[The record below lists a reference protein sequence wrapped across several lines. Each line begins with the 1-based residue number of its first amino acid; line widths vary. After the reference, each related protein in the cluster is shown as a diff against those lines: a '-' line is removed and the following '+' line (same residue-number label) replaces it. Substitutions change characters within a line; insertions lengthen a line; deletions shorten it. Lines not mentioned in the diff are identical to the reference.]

1 MAQSMRDIKDKIT
14 STQSTSQITK
24 AMQMVSAAK
33 LTKSEAKTKNYHHYM
48 QTLEDMVRNISST
61 SSMSHHP
68 FFKAK
73 REKRCTGYLVITSDR
88 GLAGGYNGNILKL
101 MQHEIDSLNQDEYK
115 IYMIGSKGFDYAK
128 RAGLTVENEFVFVP
142 DDIVY
147 QDIKPVI
154 DKVIGDYM
162 EGTLSE
168 VVIIYNNFVSKIA
181 QEPTTKQILPLAAK
195 ETTQKAAA
203 QYSFEPKEEDVINA
217 ILPKYLE
224 GTIYGVAITA
234 KLSEHASRMNAM
246 QNATDNALEIIK
258 DLQLVYNRARQA
270 AITQEITEIVGG
282 ASALE

>member
-1 MAQSMRDIKDKIT
+1 MAQSMRDIKDKIN
-14 STQSTSQITK
+14 STQNTSQITK

-48 QTLEDMVRNISST
+48 ETLEDMVRNISSS

-68 FFKAK
+68 FFKSKSEAN
-73 REKRCTGYLVITSDR
+73 CTGYLVITSDR
-88 GLAGGYNGNILKL
+88 GLAGGYNSNVLKL
-101 MQHEIDSLNQDEYK
+101 LQQQIDSKPSDQSKL
-115 IYMIGSKGFDYAK
+115 YMIGSKGFDYAK
-128 RAGLTVENEFVFVP
+128 RSNLVVENEFVFVP

-147 QDIKPVI
+147 QDIKPVV

-162 EGTLSE
+162 AGVISE
-168 VVIIYNNFVSKIA
+168 VVVVYNHYVSKIA
-181 QEPTTKQILPLAAK
+181 QEPMTKQILPLESK
-195 ETTQKAAA
+195 KAEKSKA

-246 QNATDNALEIIK
+246 QNATDNAVEIIK
-258 DLQLVYNRARQA
+258 NLQLVYNRARQA

>member
-1 MAQSMRDIKDKIT
+1 MAQSMRDIKDKIN
-14 STQSTSQITK
+14 STQNTSQITK

-48 QTLEDMVRNISST
+48 ETLEDMVRNISSS

-68 FFKAK
+68 FFKSKSEAN
-73 REKRCTGYLVITSDR
+73 CTGYLVITSDR
-88 GLAGGYNGNILKL
+88 GLAGGYNSNVLKL
-101 MQHEIDSLNQDEYK
+101 LQQQIDSKPSNQSKLYV
-115 IYMIGSKGFDYAK
+115 IGSKGFDYAK
-128 RAGLTVENEFVFVP
+128 RSNLVVENEFVFVP

-147 QDIKPVI
+147 QDIKPVV

-162 EGTLSE
+162 DGVISE
-168 VVIIYNNFVSKIA
+168 VVVVYNHYVSKIA
-181 QEPTTKQILPLAAK
+181 QEPMTKQILPLESK
-195 ETTQKAAA
+195 KAEKSKA

-246 QNATDNALEIIK
+246 QNATDNAIEIIK
-258 DLQLVYNRARQA
+258 NLQLVYNRARQA

>member
-1 MAQSMRDIKDKIT
+1 MAQSMRDIKDKIN
-14 STQSTSQITK
+14 STQNTSQITK

-48 QTLEDMVRNISST
+48 ETLEDMVRNISSS

-68 FFKAK
+68 FFKSKSEAN
-73 REKRCTGYLVITSDR
+73 CTGYLVITLDR
-88 GLAGGYNGNILKL
+88 GLAGGYNSNVLKL
-101 MQHEIDSLNQDEYK
+101 LQQQIDSKPSDQSKL
-115 IYMIGSKGFDYAK
+115 YMIGSKGFDYAK
-128 RAGLTVENEFVFVP
+128 RSNLVVENEFVFVP

-147 QDIKPVI
+147 QDIKPVV

-162 EGTLSE
+162 AGVISE
-168 VVIIYNNFVSKIA
+168 VVVVYNHYVSKIA
-181 QEPTTKQILPLAAK
+181 QEPMTKQILPLESK
-195 ETTQKAAA
+195 KAEKSKA

-246 QNATDNALEIIK
+246 QNATDNAVEIIK
-258 DLQLVYNRARQA
+258 NLQLVYNRARQA

>member
-48 QTLEDMVRNISST
+48 ETLEDIVRNISST
-61 SSMSHHP
+61 STMSHHP
-68 FFKAK
+68 FFKPK
-73 REKRCTGYLVITSDR
+73 SEKKCTGYLIITSDR
-88 GLAGGYNGNILKL
+88 GLAGGYNGNVLKL
-101 MQHEIDSLNQDEYK
+101 MQHEIQSKSRDGYK
-115 IYMIGSKGFDYAK
+115 LYMIGSKGFDYAK
-128 RAGLTVENEFVFVP
+128 RTGLKIENQFMFVP

-147 QDIKPVI
+147 QDIKPVV

-168 VVIIYNNFVSKIA
+168 VVIIYNNYLSKIS
-181 QEPTTKQILPLAAK
+181 QEPATKQILPLIPK
-195 ETTQKAAA
+195 NTETTKA
-203 QYSFEPKEEDVINA
+203 QYSFEPNEEEVINA

-246 QNATDNALEIIK
+246 QNATDNALEIIT
-258 DLQLVYNRARQA
+258 DLQLVYNRARHA
-270 AITQEITEIVGG
+270 PITQEITEIVGG

>member
-61 SSMSHHP
+61 SSMGHHP
-68 FFKAK
+68 FFKSK
-73 REKRCTGYLVITSDR
+73 RESKCTGYLVITSDR
-88 GLAGGYNGNILKL
+88 GLAGGYNGNVLKL
-101 MQHEIDSLNQDEYK
+101 LQHEVNSQTKDQYK

-128 RAGLTVENEFVFVP
+128 RADLTIENEFVFVP
-142 DDIVY
+142 DD
-147 QDIKPVI
+147 
-154 DKVIGDYM
+154 YM
-162 EGTLSE
+162 DGALSE
-168 VVIIYNNFVSKIA
+168 VVIIYNNYISKIA
-181 QEPTTKQILPLAAK
+181 QEPTTKQILPLVPK
-195 ETTQKAAA
+195 KAEKATA

-246 QNATDNALEIIK
+246 QNATDNALEIIQ

>member
-14 STQSTSQITK
+14 STQSSSQITK

-48 QTLEDMVRNISST
+48 QTLEEMVRNISSS
-61 SSMSHHP
+61 SSMRHHP

-73 REKRCTGYLVITSDR
+73 REKKCVGYLVITSDR
-88 GLAGGYNGNILKL
+88 GLAGGYNGNVLKL
-101 MQHEIDSLNQDEYK
+101 MQSEIDALAKDEYK
-115 IYMIGSKGFDYAK
+115 VYMVGSKGFDYAK
-128 RAGLTVENEFVFVP
+128 RANLTVENDFVFVP

-147 QDIKPVI
+147 QDIKPVV
-154 DKVIGDYM
+154 DHVINDYM
-162 EGTLSE
+162 AGNLSE
-168 VVIIYNNFVSKIA
+168 VVVIYNNYVSKIS
-181 QEPTTKQILPLAAK
+181 QEPTTKQILPLEPK
-195 ETTQKAAA
+195 KAEKSKA

-224 GTIYGVAITA
+224 GTIYGLAITA

-246 QNATDNALEIIK
+246 QNATDNAQEIIK

-270 AITQEITEIVGG
+270 SITQEITEIVGG
-282 ASALE
+282 AAALE

>member
-1 MAQSMRDIKDKIT
+1 MAQSMRDIKDKIN
-14 STQSTSQITK
+14 STQNTSQITK

-48 QTLEDMVRNISST
+48 ETLEEMVRNISSS

-68 FFKAK
+68 FFKSKSEAN
-73 REKRCTGYLVITSDR
+73 CTGYLVITSDR
-88 GLAGGYNGNILKL
+88 GLAGGYNSNVLKL
-101 MQHEIDSLNQDEYK
+101 LQQQIDSKPSDQSKL
-115 IYMIGSKGFDYAK
+115 YMIGSKGFDYAK
-128 RAGLTVENEFVFVP
+128 RSNLVVENEFVFVP

-147 QDIKPVI
+147 QDIKPVV

-162 EGTLSE
+162 AGVISE
-168 VVIIYNNFVSKIA
+168 VVVVYNHYVSKIA
-181 QEPTTKQILPLAAK
+181 QEPMTKQILPLESK
-195 ETTQKAAA
+195 KAEKSKA

-246 QNATDNALEIIK
+246 QNATDNAVEIIK
-258 DLQLVYNRARQA
+258 NLQLVYNRARQA

>member
-1 MAQSMRDIKDKIT
+1 MAQSMRDIKDKIN
-14 STQSTSQITK
+14 STQNTSQITK

-33 LTKSEAKTKNYHHYM
+33 LTKSETKTKNYHHYM
-48 QTLEDMVRNISST
+48 ETLEDMVRNISSS

-68 FFKAK
+68 FFKTK
-73 REKRCTGYLVITSDR
+73 SETNCTGYLVITSDR
-88 GLAGGYNGNILKL
+88 GLAGGYNSNVLKL
-101 MQHEIDSLNQDEYK
+101 LQQQLDSKPSNQSKLYV
-115 IYMIGSKGFDYAK
+115 IGSKGFDYAK
-128 RAGLTVENEFVFVP
+128 RSNLVVENEFVFVP

-147 QDIKPVI
+147 QDIKPVV

-162 EGTLSE
+162 AGVISE
-168 VVIIYNNFVSKIA
+168 VVVVYNHYFSKIS
-181 QEPTTKQILPLAAK
+181 QEPMTKQILPL
-195 ETTQKAAA
+195 ESRKAEKSKA

-246 QNATDNALEIIK
+246 QNATDNAVEIIK
-258 DLQLVYNRARQA
+258 NLQLVYNRARQA

>member
-1 MAQSMRDIKDKIT
+1 MAQSMRDIKDKIN
-14 STQSTSQITK
+14 STQNTSQITK

-48 QTLEDMVRNISST
+48 ETLEDMVRNISSS

-68 FFKAK
+68 FFKSKSEAN
-73 REKRCTGYLVITSDR
+73 CTGYLVITSDR
-88 GLAGGYNGNILKL
+88 GLAGGYNSNVLKL
-101 MQHEIDSLNQDEYK
+101 LQQQIDSKPSDQSKL
-115 IYMIGSKGFDYAK
+115 YMIGSKGFDYAK
-128 RAGLTVENEFVFVP
+128 RSNLVVENEFVFVP

-147 QDIKPVI
+147 QDIKPVV

-162 EGTLSE
+162 AGVISE
-168 VVIIYNNFVSKIA
+168 VVVVYNHYVSKIA
-181 QEPTTKQILPLAAK
+181 QEPMTKQILPLESK
-195 ETTQKAAA
+195 KAEKSKA

-246 QNATDNALEIIK
+246 QNATDNAVEIIK
-258 DLQLVYNRARQA
+258 NLQLVYNRA
-270 AITQEITEIVGG
+270 
-282 ASALE
+282 SALE

>member
-1 MAQSMRDIKDKIT
+1 MAQSMRDIKDKIN
-14 STQSTSQITK
+14 STQNTSQITK

-48 QTLEDMVRNISST
+48 ETLEDMVRNISSS

-68 FFKAK
+68 FFKSKSEAN
-73 REKRCTGYLVITSDR
+73 CTGYLVITSDR
-88 GLAGGYNGNILKL
+88 GLAGGYNSNVLKL
-101 MQHEIDSLNQDEYK
+101 LQQQIDSKPSDQSKL
-115 IYMIGSKGFDYAK
+115 YMIGSKGFDYAK
-128 RAGLTVENEFVFVP
+128 RADLTIENEFVFVP
-142 DDIVY
+142 DDIIY
-147 QDIKPVI
+147 QDIKPVV

-162 EGTLSE
+162 DGALSE
-168 VVIIYNNFVSKIA
+168 VVIIYNNYISKIA
-181 QEPTTKQILPLAAK
+181 QEPTTKQILPLVPK
-195 ETTQKAAA
+195 KAEKATA

-246 QNATDNALEIIK
+246 QNATDNALEIIQ

>member
-14 STQSTSQITK
+14 STQNTSQITK

-48 QTLEDMVRNISST
+48 ETLEDMVRNISSS

-68 FFKAK
+68 FFKSK
-73 REKRCTGYLVITSDR
+73 SETNCTGYLVITSDR
-88 GLAGGYNGNILKL
+88 GLAGGYNSNVLKL
-101 MQHEIDSLNQDEYK
+101 LQQEINSKAAGQHKLYV
-115 IYMIGSKGFDYAK
+115 IGSKGFDFAK
-128 RAGLTVENEFVFVP
+128 RSRLTVENEFVFIP

-147 QDIKPVI
+147 QDIKPVV

-162 EGTLSE
+162 DGIISE
-168 VVIIYNNFVSKIA
+168 VVVVYNHYVSKIS
-181 QEPTTKQILPLAAK
+181 QEPMTKQILPLTA
-195 ETTQKAAA
+195 KAAEKSKA

-246 QNATDNALEIIK
+246 QNATDNAAEIIK
-258 DLQLVYNRARQA
+258 DLELVYNRARQA

>member
-1 MAQSMRDIKDKIT
+1 MAQSMRDIKDKIN
-14 STQSTSQITK
+14 STQNTSQITK

-33 LTKSEAKTKNYHHYM
+33 LTKSEAKTKNYHHSM
-48 QTLEDMVRNISST
+48 ETLEDMVRNISSS

-68 FFKAK
+68 FFKSKSEAN
-73 REKRCTGYLVITSDR
+73 CTGYLVITSDR
-88 GLAGGYNGNILKL
+88 GLAGGYNSNVLKL
-101 MQHEIDSLNQDEYK
+101 LQQQIDSKPSDQSKL
-115 IYMIGSKGFDYAK
+115 YMIGSKGFDYAK
-128 RAGLTVENEFVFVP
+128 RSNLVVENEFVFVP

-147 QDIKPVI
+147 QDIKPVV

-162 EGTLSE
+162 AGVISE
-168 VVIIYNNFVSKIA
+168 VVVVYNHYVSKIA
-181 QEPTTKQILPLAAK
+181 QEPMTKQILPLESK
-195 ETTQKAAA
+195 KAEKSKA
-203 QYSFEPKEEDVINA
+203 QYSFEPKEEDIINA

-246 QNATDNALEIIK
+246 QNATDNAVEIIK
-258 DLQLVYNRARQA
+258 NLQLVYNRARQA

>member
-1 MAQSMRDIKDKIT
+1 MAQSMRDIKDKIN
-14 STQSTSQITK
+14 STQNTSQITK

-48 QTLEDMVRNISST
+48 ETLEDMVRNISSS

-68 FFKAK
+68 FFKSKSEAN
-73 REKRCTGYLVITSDR
+73 CTGYLVITSDR
-88 GLAGGYNGNILKL
+88 GLAGGYNSNVLKL
-101 MQHEIDSLNQDEYK
+101 LQQQIDSKPSDQSKL
-115 IYMIGSKGFDYAK
+115 YMIGSKGFDYAK
-128 RAGLTVENEFVFVP
+128 RSNLVVENEFVFVP

-147 QDIKPVI
+147 QDIKPVV

-162 EGTLSE
+162 AGVISK
-168 VVIIYNNFVSKIA
+168 VVVVYNHYVSKIA
-181 QEPTTKQILPLAAK
+181 QEPMTKQILPLESK
-195 ETTQKAAA
+195 KAEKSKA

-246 QNATDNALEIIK
+246 QNATDNAVEIIK
-258 DLQLVYNRARQA
+258 NLQLVYNRARQA

>member
-48 QTLEDMVRNISST
+48 ETLEEMVRNISSS

-73 REKRCTGYLVITSDR
+73 SEKKCVGYLVITSDR
-88 GLAGGYNGNILKL
+88 GLAGGYNGYVLKL
-101 MQHEIDSLNQDEYK
+101 MQTEIDALAKDEYK

-128 RAGLTVENEFVFVP
+128 RANLTVENEFVFVP

-147 QDIKPVI
+147 QDIKPVV
-154 DKVIGDYM
+154 DRVIGDYM
-162 EGTLSE
+162 DGNLSE
-168 VVIIYNNFVSKIA
+168 VVVIYNNYLSKIS
-181 QEPTTKQILPLAAK
+181 QEPTTKQILPLEPK
-195 ETTQKAAA
+195 KAEKATA

-224 GTIYGVAITA
+224 GTIYGLAITA

-246 QNATDNALEIIK
+246 QNATDNAQEIIK

-270 AITQEITEIVGG
+270 SITQEITEIVGG
-282 ASALE
+282 AAALE

>member
-1 MAQSMRDIKDKIT
+1 MAQSMRDIKDNIT

-48 QTLEDMVRNISST
+48 ETLEDIVRNISST
-61 SSMSHHP
+61 STMSHHP
-68 FFKAK
+68 FFKPK
-73 REKRCTGYLVITSDR
+73 CEKKCTGYLIITSDR
-88 GLAGGYNGNILKL
+88 GLAGGYNGNVLKL
-101 MQHEIDSLNQDEYK
+101 MQQEINSHANNEYK
-115 IYMIGSKGFDYAK
+115 LYMIGSKGFDYAK
-128 RAGLTVENEFVFVP
+128 RSDLKIENQFVFVP

-147 QDIKPVI
+147 QDIKPVV

-162 EGTLSE
+162 DGVLSE
-168 VVIIYNNFVSKIA
+168 VVIIYNNYLSKIS
-181 QEPTTKQILPLAAK
+181 QEPAKKQILPLAPK
-195 ETTQKAAA
+195 DTEKTRA
-203 QYSFEPKEEDVINA
+203 QYSFEPNEEEVINA

-224 GTIYGVAITA
+224 GTIYGIAITA

-246 QNATDNALEIIK
+246 QNATDNALEIIT

>member
-1 MAQSMRDIKDKIT
+1 MAQSMRDIKDKIN
-14 STQSTSQITK
+14 STQNTSQITK

-48 QTLEDMVRNISST
+48 ETLEDMVRNISSS

-68 FFKAK
+68 FFKSKSEAN
-73 REKRCTGYLVITSDR
+73 CTGYLVITSDR
-88 GLAGGYNGNILKL
+88 GLAGGYNSNVLKL
-101 MQHEIDSLNQDEYK
+101 LQQQIDSKPSDQSKL
-115 IYMIGSKGFDYAK
+115 YMIGSKGFDYAK
-128 RAGLTVENEFVFVP
+128 RSNLVVENEFVFVP

-147 QDIKPVI
+147 QDIKPVV

-162 EGTLSE
+162 AGVISE
-168 VVIIYNNFVSKIA
+168 VVVAYNHYVSKIA
-181 QEPTTKQILPLAAK
+181 QEPMTKQILPLESK
-195 ETTQKAAA
+195 KAEKSKA

-246 QNATDNALEIIK
+246 QNATDNAVEIIK
-258 DLQLVYNRARQA
+258 NLQLVYNRARQA

>member
-33 LTKSEAKTKNYHHYM
+33 LTKSESKTKNYHYYM
-48 QTLEDMVRNISST
+48 ETLEAMVRNISST

-73 REKRCTGYLVITSDR
+73 REKKCTGYLVITSDR
-88 GLAGGYNGNILKL
+88 GLAGGYNGNVLKL
-101 MQHEIDSLNQDEYK
+101 LQREIDSLAKDEYK
-115 IYMIGSKGFDYAK
+115 VYMIGSKGFDYAK

-147 QDIKPVI
+147 QDIKPVV

-162 EGTLSE
+162 NGVLSE
-168 VVIIYNNFVSKIA
+168 VVVIYNNYVSKIS
-181 QEPTTKQILPLAAK
+181 QEPATKQILPLVPKQAEKAK
-195 ETTQKAAA
+195 A

-246 QNATDNALEIIK
+246 QNATDNALQIIT

>member
-48 QTLEDMVRNISST
+48 ETLEEMVRNISSS

-73 REKRCTGYLVITSDR
+73 SEKKCVGYLVITSDR
-88 GLAGGYNGNILKL
+88 GLAGGYNGNVLKL
-101 MQHEIDSLNQDEYK
+101 MQTEIDALAKDEYN

-128 RAGLTVENEFVFVP
+128 RANLTVENEFVFVP

-147 QDIKPVI
+147 QDIKPVV
-154 DKVIGDYM
+154 DRVIGDYM
-162 EGTLSE
+162 DGNLSE
-168 VVIIYNNFVSKIA
+168 VVVIYNNYLSKIS
-181 QEPTTKQILPLAAK
+181 QEPTTKQILPLEPK
-195 ETTQKAAA
+195 KAEKATA

-224 GTIYGVAITA
+224 GTIYGLAITA

-246 QNATDNALEIIK
+246 QNATDNAQEIIK

-270 AITQEITEIVGG
+270 SITQEITEIVGG
-282 ASALE
+282 AAALE

>member
-1 MAQSMRDIKDKIT
+1 MAQSMRDIKDKIN
-14 STQSTSQITK
+14 STQNTSQITK

-48 QTLEDMVRNISST
+48 ETLEDMVRNISSS

-68 FFKAK
+68 FFKSKSEAN
-73 REKRCTGYLVITSDR
+73 CTGYLVITSDR
-88 GLAGGYNGNILKL
+88 GLAGGYNSNVLKL
-101 MQHEIDSLNQDEYK
+101 LQQQIDSKPSDQSKL
-115 IYMIGSKGFDYAK
+115 YMIGSKGFDYAK
-128 RAGLTVENEFVFVP
+128 RSNLVVENEFVFVP

-147 QDIKPVI
+147 QDIKPVV

-162 EGTLSE
+162 AGIISE
-168 VVIIYNNFVSKIA
+168 VIVVYNHYVSKIA
-181 QEPTTKQILPLAAK
+181 QEPMTKQILPLESK
-195 ETTQKAAA
+195 KAEKSKA

-246 QNATDNALEIIK
+246 QNATDNAVEIIK
-258 DLQLVYNRARQA
+258 NLQLVYNRARQA

>member
-1 MAQSMRDIKDKIT
+1 MAQSMRDIKDKIN
-14 STQSTSQITK
+14 STQNTSQITK

-48 QTLEDMVRNISST
+48 ETLEDMVRNISSS

-68 FFKAK
+68 FFKSKSEAN
-73 REKRCTGYLVITSDR
+73 CTGYLVITSDR
-88 GLAGGYNGNILKL
+88 GLAGGYNSNVLKL
-101 MQHEIDSLNQDEYK
+101 LQQQIDSKPSDQSKL
-115 IYMIGSKGFDYAK
+115 YMIGSKGFDYAK
-128 RAGLTVENEFVFVP
+128 RSNLVVENEFVFVP

-147 QDIKPVI
+147 QDIKPVV

-162 EGTLSE
+162 AGVISE
-168 VVIIYNNFVSKIA
+168 VVVVYNHYVSKIA
-181 QEPTTKQILPLAAK
+181 QEPMTKQILPLESK
-195 ETTQKAAA
+195 KAEKSKA

-246 QNATDNALEIIK
+246 QNATDNALEIIQ

>member
-1 MAQSMRDIKDKIT
+1 MAQSMRDIKDKIN
-14 STQSTSQITK
+14 STQNTSQITK

-48 QTLEDMVRNISST
+48 ETLEDMVRNISNS

-68 FFKAK
+68 FFKSKSEAN
-73 REKRCTGYLVITSDR
+73 CTGYLVITSDR
-88 GLAGGYNGNILKL
+88 GLAGGYNSNVLKL
-101 MQHEIDSLNQDEYK
+101 LQQQIDSKPSDQSKL
-115 IYMIGSKGFDYAK
+115 YMIGSKGFDYAK
-128 RAGLTVENEFVFVP
+128 RSNLVVENEFVFVP

-147 QDIKPVI
+147 QDIKPVV

-162 EGTLSE
+162 AGVISE
-168 VVIIYNNFVSKIA
+168 VVVVYNHYVSKIA
-181 QEPTTKQILPLAAK
+181 QEPMTKQILPLESK
-195 ETTQKAAA
+195 KAEKSKA

-246 QNATDNALEIIK
+246 QNATDNAVEIIK
-258 DLQLVYNRARQA
+258 NLQLVYNRARQA

>member
-1 MAQSMRDIKDKIT
+1 MAQSMRDIKDKIN
-14 STQSTSQITK
+14 STQNTSQITK

-48 QTLEDMVRNISST
+48 ETLEDMVRNISSS

-68 FFKAK
+68 FFKSKSEAN
-73 REKRCTGYLVITSDR
+73 CTGYLVITSDR
-88 GLAGGYNGNILKL
+88 GLAGGYNSNVLKL
-101 MQHEIDSLNQDEYK
+101 LQQQIDSKPSDQSKL
-115 IYMIGSKGFDYAK
+115 YMIGSKGFDYAK
-128 RAGLTVENEFVFVP
+128 RSNLVVENEFVFVP

-147 QDIKPVI
+147 QDIKPVV

-162 EGTLSE
+162 AGFISE
-168 VVIIYNNFVSKIA
+168 VVVVYNHYVSKIA
-181 QEPTTKQILPLAAK
+181 QEPMTKQILPLESK
-195 ETTQKAAA
+195 KAEKSKA

-246 QNATDNALEIIK
+246 QNATDNAVEIIK
-258 DLQLVYNRARQA
+258 NLQLVYNRARQA

>member
-14 STQSTSQITK
+14 STQNTSQITK

-48 QTLEDMVRNISST
+48 ETLEDMVRNISST

-68 FFKAK
+68 FFKSTSGTN
-73 REKRCTGYLVITSDR
+73 CTGYLVITSDR
-88 GLAGGYNGNILKL
+88 GLAGGYNSNVLKL
-101 MQHEIDSLNQDEYK
+101 LQQEINSKAAGEHKLYV
-115 IYMIGSKGFDYAK
+115 IGSKGFDFAK
-128 RAGLTVENEFVFVP
+128 RSRLTVENEFVFVP

-147 QDIKPVI
+147 QDIKPVV

-162 EGTLSE
+162 EGIISE
-168 VVIIYNNFVSKIA
+168 VVVVYNHYVSKIA
-181 QEPTTKQILPLAAK
+181 QEPMTKQILPLTA
-195 ETTQKAAA
+195 KAAEKSKA

-224 GTIYGVAITA
+224 GTIYGIAITA

-246 QNATDNALEIIK
+246 QNATDNAAEIIK
-258 DLQLVYNRARQA
+258 DLELVYNRARQA

>member
-1 MAQSMRDIKDKIT
+1 MAQSMRDIKDKIN
-14 STQSTSQITK
+14 STQNTSQITK

-33 LTKSEAKTKNYHHYM
+33 LTKSETKTKNYHHYM
-48 QTLEDMVRNISST
+48 ETLEDMVRNISSS

-68 FFKAK
+68 FFKTK
-73 REKRCTGYLVITSDR
+73 SETNCTGYLVITSDR
-88 GLAGGYNGNILKL
+88 GLAGGYNSNVLKL
-101 MQHEIDSLNQDEYK
+101 LQQQLDSKPSNQSKLYV
-115 IYMIGSKGFDYAK
+115 IGSKGFDYAK
-128 RAGLTVENEFVFVP
+128 RSNLVVENEFVFVP

-147 QDIKPVI
+147 QDIKPVV

-162 EGTLSE
+162 AGVISE
-168 VVIIYNNFVSKIA
+168 VVVVYNHYFSKIS
-181 QEPTTKQILPLAAK
+181 QEPMTKQILPLESK
-195 ETTQKAAA
+195 KAEKSKA

-246 QNATDNALEIIK
+246 QNATDNAVEIIK
-258 DLQLVYNRARQA
+258 NLQLVYNRARQA

>member
-1 MAQSMRDIKDKIT
+1 MAQSMRDIKDKIN
-14 STQSTSQITK
+14 STQNTSQITK

-48 QTLEDMVRNISST
+48 ETLEDMVRNISSS
-61 SSMSHHP
+61 SSMSHHL
-68 FFKAK
+68 FFKSKSEAN
-73 REKRCTGYLVITSDR
+73 CTGYLVITSDR
-88 GLAGGYNGNILKL
+88 GLAGGYNSNVLKL
-101 MQHEIDSLNQDEYK
+101 LQQQIDSKPSDQSKL
-115 IYMIGSKGFDYAK
+115 YMIGSKGFDYAK
-128 RAGLTVENEFVFVP
+128 RSNLVVENEFVFVP

-147 QDIKPVI
+147 QDIKPVV

-162 EGTLSE
+162 AGVISE
-168 VVIIYNNFVSKIA
+168 VVVVYNHYVSKIA
-181 QEPTTKQILPLAAK
+181 QEPMTKQILPLESK
-195 ETTQKAAA
+195 KAEKSKA

-246 QNATDNALEIIK
+246 QNATDNAVEIIK
-258 DLQLVYNRARQA
+258 NLQLVYNRARQA

>member
-14 STQSTSQITK
+14 STQNTSQITK

-48 QTLEDMVRNISST
+48 ETLEDMVRNISSS

-68 FFKAK
+68 FFKSK
-73 REKRCTGYLVITSDR
+73 SGTNCTGYLVFTSDR
-88 GLAGGYNGNILKL
+88 GLAGGYNSNVLKL
-101 MQHEIDSLNQDEYK
+101 LQQEINSKAAGEYK
-115 IYMIGSKGFDYAK
+115 LYVIGSKGFDFAK
-128 RAGLTVENEFVFVP
+128 RSRLTVENEFVFVP

-147 QDIKPVI
+147 QDIKPVV
-154 DKVIGDYM
+154 DKLIGDYM
-162 EGTLSE
+162 EGIISE
-168 VVIIYNNFVSKIA
+168 VVVVYNHYVSKIA
-181 QEPTTKQILPLAAK
+181 QEPMTKQILPLTAEAAEK
-195 ETTQKAAA
+195 SKA

-224 GTIYGVAITA
+224 GTIYGIAITA

-246 QNATDNALEIIK
+246 QNATDNAAEIIK

>member
-1 MAQSMRDIKDKIT
+1 MAQSMRDIKDKIN
-14 STQSTSQITK
+14 STQNTSQITK

-48 QTLEDMVRNISST
+48 ETLEDMVRNISSS

-68 FFKAK
+68 FFKSKSEAN
-73 REKRCTGYLVITSDR
+73 CTGYLVITSDR
-88 GLAGGYNGNILKL
+88 GLAGGYNSNVLKL
-101 MQHEIDSLNQDEYK
+101 LQQQIDSKPSDQSKL
-115 IYMIGSKGFDYAK
+115 YMIGSKGFDYAK
-128 RAGLTVENEFVFVP
+128 RSNLVVENEFVFVQ

-147 QDIKPVI
+147 QDIKPVV

-162 EGTLSE
+162 AGVISE
-168 VVIIYNNFVSKIA
+168 VVVVYNHYVSKIA
-181 QEPTTKQILPLAAK
+181 QEPMTKQILPLESK
-195 ETTQKAAA
+195 KAEKSKA

-246 QNATDNALEIIK
+246 QNATDNAVEIIK
-258 DLQLVYNRARQA
+258 NLQLVYNRARQA